1 MLKIANFDKTKKSFL
16 GTQEGVL
23 FAKPNVYNSKCVV
36 STPRTV
42 QYIGL
47 FGLKSTYSKK
57 NILKKLKFEKTKI
70 PSSRLHEGNIFPKG
84 QLNPIYVT
92 GCARIDDHHHHHDR
106 CENMNPPSFA

>member
-16 GTQEGVL
+16 GTQDGVP
-23 FAKPNVYNSKCVV
+23 FAKPNDYNSKCVA

-57 NILKKLKFEKTKI
+57 TILKKLKFAKTKI
-70 PSSRLHEGNIFPKG
+70 PSSRLHKGNIFPKG

-92 GCARIDDHHHHHDR
+92 GCVRIDDHHHDR
-106 CENMNPPSFA
+106 CKNMNPPSFA

>member
-16 GTQEGVL
+16 GTQDGVP
-23 FAKPNVYNSKCVV
+23 FAKPNDYNSKCVA

-57 NILKKLKFEKTKI
+57 KILKKIEIRKNKNTILQT
-70 PSSRLHEGNIFPKG
+70 P
-84 QLNPIYVT
+84 
-92 GCARIDDHHHHHDR
+92 
-106 CENMNPPSFA
+106 